1 MNLSRLRW
9 PLCVTALCLCT
20 SLPAAAQ
27 EPHELPLEEEADEG
41 FTDPFAPQ
49 PSPAPPFRIAPGEE
63 VPYTPR
69 RRVQSPAPYSTPR
82 PLYEDAPSEDDS
94 DSCSSSSYPRGGM
107 GWAPSVGAAILL
119 KFVDEIPGRDEQT
132 DYSFPLWL
140 GATLYPSLGTISPF
154 ANLHLGF
161 DFTVGDV
168 RTTLEYLPTARF
180 GVAMLDGSPQN
191 FESQLLPLFMG
202 YAILGARYA
211 PGSASERLRVGIGL
225 SSPALVPASLYMCA
239 NGLPIPN
246 IIEYVV
252 ELDLVTQRPQHTL
265 MFGIGL

>member
-1 MNLSRLRW
+1 MNSSRLRW
-9 PLCVTALCLCT
+9 SLCVTAVCLCA
-20 SLPAAAQ
+20 SLPAVAQ
-27 EPHELPLEEEADEG
+27 EQPEPPPDEASDG

-49 PSPAPPFRIAPGEE
+49 PPPAPPVDVEQGDE

-69 RRVQSPAPYSTPR
+69 RRAQSPSQRSAPR
-82 PLYEDAPSEDDS
+82 PLYEDAQPEDKPAAS
-94 DSCSSSSYPRGGM
+94 TSGGYPRGGV
-107 GWAPSVGAAILL
+107 GWAPSAGAAILL

-132 DYSFPLWL
+132 DYSFPLWI

-168 RTTLEYLPTARF
+168 RTTLEYLPTTRF
-180 GVAMLDGSPQN
+180 GIAVLDNNPQN

-202 YAILGARYA
+202 YVILGARYA
-211 PGSASERLRVGIGL
+211 PGEVSERLRVGIGL
-225 SSPALVPASLYMCA
+225 SSPAIVPASLYMCA